1 MAKKCPPGKYY
12 CFTDKKCKKIPRGY
26 RIGARGY
33 LARDTKDDDN
43 ETKKNGNGNS
53 NGNGNGGNG
62 SGNGNGGSG
71 GNGGGNGSG
80 GVGESVVYETSN
92 PRIPRKKGQ
101 PAKSKKHSDLYT
113 DEDPKGTIHG
123 LGFKNVAKAKASVS
137 KIRNSSRS
145 HAHKIQAAVAMEQRA
160 REMGKTSEA
169 AVYRKYINAMKKK
182 TKKMNESLTIQN
194 WNIDDIKFTEIES
207 IDIIKTKKLKEA
219 ANPAQQAAIAIDM
232 KKKGKKPKNMKE
244 SVGLITSAV
253 TELEDGLMKLGAIT
267 YSSVDELMQGIA
279 KRNNIS
285 PTLLHNQFKAKHLT
299 IPDNWAIRKRM
310 NKMKGIEEAT
320 MTPAQKRKDTMLKKK
335 YDKSDMKKSM
345 QKQYGE
351 EEGKKVYFAT
361 IRKQAMEGVA
371 AIPTAANIAS
381 KVIPAVS
388 AGVGALGTVMQIKK
402 NRGKDFRKQKF
413 LKRQL
418 KEPTQRTGGQ
428 NFDTKGLDTSRVDN
442 KSIIPKKGQVMQD
455 EYKYNVSE
463 EGLRDWFGKSSGTTK
478 SGRKVRGWVQVGGK
492 YDGKPC
498 ARQPGQKS
506 TPKCVS
512 SSKRRSMS
520 KSERDSAARRKR
532 AADPNQPQKS
542 GAAKPTNVSTDPKKK
557 MKESFVNEAKDKK
570 GKGSGTKDA
579 CYHKVKSRYSVWPSA
594 YASGA
599 LVKCRKVGAANWG
612 NKSKNEGF
620 SPMQVAALESA
631 GMVEIKEG
639 QKCWKGYEKKGT
651 KMMFGKR
658 YNNCVKKKSTKEE
671 VEYTNEGVMAL
682 MKKKEEKKKSKPSVS
697 KYVSQRDAGK
707 LAKKVMAKKDQ
718 EKVNFLEPEETNE
731 SKTRLVKNGHT
742 YKVVLTWR
750 GKTYMVQMF
759 VPSVSRPTRQQI
771 EKEVQ
776 KLYPDAKVLSFLP
789 KDLEPGEPTVMM
801 GEEKRDEYGDIVGGP
816 KISEKEKKKN
826 LAKNEKDED
835 HTTTTSEEYVAEDDM
850 KGMSVKS
857 GHKRPTE
864 KGAGMTAKGV
874 AAYRRRNPGSKL
886 KTAVTGKVKKGSKDA
901 KRRKSYCARSAGQMK
916 KFPKAAKDPNSRLRQ
931 ARRRWKC

>member
-1 MAKKCPPGKYY
+1 
-12 CFTDKKCKKIPRGY
+12 
-26 RIGARGY
+26 
-33 LARDTKDDDN
+33 
-43 ETKKNGNGNS
+43 
-53 NGNGNGGNG
+53 
-62 SGNGNGGSG
+62 
-71 GNGGGNGSG
+71 
-80 GVGESVVYETSN
+80 
-92 PRIPRKKGQ
+92 
-101 PAKSKKHSDLYT
+101 
-113 DEDPKGTIHG
+113 
-123 LGFKNVAKAKASVS
+123 
-137 KIRNSSRS
+137 
-145 HAHKIQAAVAMEQRA
+145 
-160 REMGKTSEA
+160 
-169 AVYRKYINAMKKK
+169 
-182 TKKMNESLTIQN
+182 
-194 WNIDDIKFTEIES
+194 
-207 IDIIKTKKLKEA
+207 
-219 ANPAQQAAIAIDM
+219 
-232 KKKGKKPKNMKE
+232 
-244 SVGLITSAV
+244 
-253 TELEDGLMKLGAIT
+253 
-267 YSSVDELMQGIA
+267 
-279 KRNNIS
+279 
-285 PTLLHNQFKAKHLT
+285 
-299 IPDNWAIRKRM
+299 
-310 NKMKGIEEAT
+310 
-320 MTPAQKRKDTMLKKK
+320 
-335 YDKSDMKKSM
+335 
-345 QKQYGE
+345 
-351 EEGKKVYFAT
+351 
-361 IRKQAMEGVA
+361 
-371 AIPTAANIAS
+371 
-381 KVIPAVS
+381 
-388 AGVGALGTVMQIKK
+388 
-402 NRGKDFRKQKF
+402 
-413 LKRQL
+413 
-418 KEPTQRTGGQ
+418 
-428 NFDTKGLDTSRVDN
+428 
-442 KSIIPKKGQVMQD
+442 
-455 EYKYNVSE
+455 
-463 EGLRDWFGKSSGTTK
+463 
-478 SGRKVRGWVQVGGK
+478 
-492 YDGKPC
+492 
-498 ARQPGQKS
+498 
-506 TPKCVS
+506 
-512 SSKRRSMS
+512 MS

-620 SPMQVAALESA
+620 SPMQVAALEAA

-826 LAKNEKDED
+826 LTKNEKDED

-864 KGAGMTAKGV
+864 KGAGMTKKGV
-874 AAYRRRNPGSKL
+874 MAYRRRNPGSKL
-886 KTAVTGKVKKGSKDA
+886 KTAVTGKVKKGSKAA